1 MNEIPFNIPITGTLR
16 FDKKSIT
23 VIVNQAEMT
32 IDLTAIPR
40 KRVSLQKGQTLFDI
54 VLETAQN
61 LVKSSK
67 VNRFTGAEL
76 YNEGLKSHPDLKRNS
91 WAGHVIASAPNH
103 PSYNHFA
110 TKKDYFRYLGNGCYK
125 LETRYLNEG
134 KISLEEG

>member
-1 MNEIPFNIPITGTLR
+1 MDEVSFNIPISGTLR
-16 FDKKSIT
+16 IDKKSIIIT
-23 VIVNQAEMT
+23 INQAETT
-32 IDLTAIPR
+32 IDLSAIPR
-40 KRVSLQKGQTLFDI
+40 KRVALKEGQNLFDV

-125 LETRYLNEG
+125 LESQYL
-134 KISLEEG
+134 KKA